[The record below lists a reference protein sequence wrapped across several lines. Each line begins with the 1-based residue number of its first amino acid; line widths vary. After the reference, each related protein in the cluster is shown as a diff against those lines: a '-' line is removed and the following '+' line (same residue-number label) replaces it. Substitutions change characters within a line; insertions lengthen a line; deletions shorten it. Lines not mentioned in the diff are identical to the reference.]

1 MGVKLK
7 IKITYEAMFDYA
19 DLFNLFE
26 VKNCE
31 SILPLGFNGK
41 FQAMQKE
48 VEEYLQFNKKLQNKC
63 YFKIKYLTI
72 YDKFVYLFIR
82 KGVLEDKFQ
91 QWNIVGICFCED
103 WTEDAE
109 EEGQIKAWLD
119 TMVENPKV
127 EPDWVVTSYRFK
139 IEDLLEAIWDE
150 SGREGY
156 IRACDELVRKL
167 SDKQVEDRPRK
178 YTAKRV
184 REYITTK
191 LTSSAIGDETIRTL
205 NELLEFE
212 RQRNI
217 ENDIFR

>member
-1 MGVKLK
+1 MDTREMIQSL
-7 IKITYEAMFDYA
+7 IDYI
-19 DLFNLFE
+19 D
-26 VKNCE
+26 
-31 SILPLGFNGK
+31 
-41 FQAMQKE
+41 
-48 VEEYLQFNKKLQNKC
+48 
-63 YFKIKYLTI
+63 
-72 YDKFVYLFIR
+72 D
-82 KGVLEDKFQ
+82 
-91 QWNIVGICFCED
+91 NI
-103 WTEDAE
+103 DAE
-109 EEGQIKAWLD
+109 
-119 TMVENPKV
+119 
-127 EPDWVVTSYRFK
+127 FK

-217 ENDIFR
+217 ENDICR

>member
-26 VKNCE
+26 VKNGE

-41 FQAMQKE
+41 FQTMQKE
-48 VEEYLQFNKKLQNKC
+48 VKEYLQFNKKLQNKC
-63 YFKIKYLTI
+63 YFKIKYLTNC
-72 YDKFVYLFIR
+72 DKFVYLFIR
-82 KGVLEDKFQ
+82 KGVLEGKIQ
-91 QWNIVGICFCED
+91 QWNIVGVCFCED

-109 EEGQIKAWLD
+109 EEGRIKAWLD
-119 TMVENPKV
+119 TMVENPII
-127 EPDWVVTSYRFK
+127 EPDWVVEKYKNK
-139 IEDLLEAIWDE
+139 IIDLLEAIWDE

-156 IRACDELVRKL
+156 IRSCDELVNKL
-167 SDKQVEDRPRK
+167 STQQIEDRPRK
-178 YTAKRV
+178 YTTKRI
-184 REYITTK
+184 REYLTEK
-191 LTSSAIGDETIRTL
+191 LTSSAVGDEVVRL
-205 NELLEFE
+205 LDELLELE